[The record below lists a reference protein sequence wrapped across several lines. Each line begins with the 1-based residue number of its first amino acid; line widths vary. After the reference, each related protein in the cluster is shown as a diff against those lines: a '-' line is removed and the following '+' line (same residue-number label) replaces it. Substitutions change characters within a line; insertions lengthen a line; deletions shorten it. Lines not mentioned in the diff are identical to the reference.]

1 MKVRRGLLSLVFC
14 GYVSWAVPVR
24 ADAVL
29 DWNAITAQA
38 ILNAGAARPSA
49 SPFLDLAMVQI
60 AIHDA
65 VQAYQ
70 KRFEPYSLSITGA
83 SGSPVAAVA
92 KAAHDVLVNRF
103 VAQSVALDAAY
114 HGYLIDRGLSEADP
128 GVFVGQQAAA
138 AIINLRQ
145 GDGSFPATFPPF
157 TGGTVPG
164 MWRPTLPLFAPMA
177 APWLGA
183 VTPFALKD
191 STQLRPEPLPPALT
205 SGEYTLAYNEVK
217 ALGALVGSTRT
228 QDQTDLALF
237 WASNYLVL
245 WSRTMRA
252 IAAAHVTD
260 IGDTARLFALAS
272 VAAADAAITAWDG
285 KKFYAF
291 WRPITG
297 IQEGNT
303 DGNPRT
309 IGDPGWRPLIDT
321 PPYPDYTS
329 GANNVTSAITRTLAL
344 FFGSDLMTFSVTS
357 TLTNTT
363 RMYSRFSVAEDEVM
377 IARIYEGIH
386 FRFADTV
393 ARRQGKRAADWAFSH
408 VMRPVQD

>member
-1 MKVRRGLLSLVFC
+1 M
-14 GYVSWAVPVR
+14 
-24 ADAVL
+24 
-29 DWNAITAQA
+29 
-38 ILNAGAARPSA
+38 
-49 SPFLDLAMVQI
+49 
-60 AIHDA
+60 
-65 VQAYQ
+65 
-70 KRFEPYSLSITGA
+70 
-83 SGSPVAAVA
+83 
-92 KAAHDVLVNRF
+92 
-103 VAQSVALDAAY
+103 
-114 HGYLIDRGLSEADP
+114 
-128 GVFVGQQAAA
+128 
-138 AIINLRQ
+138 
-145 GDGSFPATFPPF
+145 
-157 TGGTVPG
+157 
-164 MWRPTLPLFAPMA
+164 
-177 APWLGA
+177 
-183 VTPFALKD
+183 
-191 STQLRPEPLPPALT
+191 
-205 SGEYTLAYNEVK
+205 
-217 ALGALVGSTRT
+217 
-228 QDQTDLALF
+228 
-237 WASNYLVL
+237 
-245 WSRTMRA
+245 
-252 IAAAHVTD
+252 
-260 IGDTARLFALAS
+260 FALAS